1 MRCAVTLKVLVVSYA
16 FPPVGGAGVQRMLKL
31 VKYLPEH
38 GVLPSVLTVRRPS
51 VPVMDA
57 SLLAEVPKE
66 VSILRARTL
75 EPSYAAK
82 DLAWRAHAD
91 APKKLAARPLRA
103 VSKFGRE
110 LLVPDP
116 QVLWLPAAARSLLG
130 HLRDS
135 PEDVVLISGPPFSQF
150 LLAPLVDRLRH
161 TPYVLDYRDEW
172 TTTSSIYEMS
182 GSARAAE
189 RLERAV
195 LRRASVVTTATEE
208 FRENLLA
215 RFDFLDPERTLS
227 IPNGY
232 DPADFPEVLPSPPS
246 DRCLITYTGT
256 VFRLTSA
263 RGFLAGMRLFHE
275 REPHLAARLETRF
288 VGRIVETEAD
298 AFDAT
303 ESLGVTRFGYLPHAE
318 ALRLLAES
326 HVPLCLLADLPGSDR
341 IYPAKIFE
349 IMRLGRPALT
359 LTPEGALARLV
370 RRHRLG
376 DVVPPSDVVAIA
388 AVLERI
394 VRAFV
399 DGTLGRAERPI
410 DVERFDRRLLAGEFA
425 RALELG
431 RRRYARAG

>member
-38 GVLPSVLTVRRPS
+38 GVAPSVLTVEGPS

-66 VSILRARTL
+66 VPILRARTF

-82 DLAWRAHAD
+82 DMAWRAHAD
-91 APKKLAARPLRA
+91 APKKLSARPLRA

-130 HLRDS
+130 HLRGAR
-135 PEDVVLISGPPFSQF
+135 EDVVLISGPPFSQF
-150 LLAPLVDRLRH
+150 LLAPLADRLTN

-189 RLERAV
+189 WLERAV

-215 RFDFLDPERTLS
+215 RFDFLDPERTLA

-232 DPADFPEVLPSPPS
+232 DPADFPELLPSPPT
-246 DRCLITYTGT
+246 DRCLLTYTGT

-263 RGFLAGMRLFHE
+263 RGFLAGLRLLHE
-275 REPHLAARLETRF
+275 REPKLAARLETRF

-298 AFDAT
+298 AFEGSEA
-303 ESLGVTRFGYLPHAE
+303 LGVKRFGYLPHAE

-349 IMRLGRPALT
+349 IMRLGRRALT

-376 DVVPPSDVVAIA
+376 DVIAPADAPAIA
-388 AVLERI
+388 AVLERT

-399 DGTLGRAERPI
+399 DGTLCHDERPI
-410 DVERFDRRLLAGEFA
+410 DVERFDRRHLAGEFA
-425 RALELG
+425 RALELA
-431 RRRYARAG
+431 RKRYARAG